1 MSTVMLDD
9 KNTMDDI
16 NPFLDFMP
24 GSSRQPHAFGEYT
37 QLVEEPEEKPYK
49 SPSCDVVSKNV
60 GRPGYRKE
68 RCDLSRP
75 LLPGRNID
83 KGFTNPGYHLFGV
96 EKAIESG
103 RNIDKGFTNP
113 GYHIFGVEKAIESGK
128 NSNFIMNM
136 ISLMCL
142 ILLIVMF

>member
-9 KNTMDDI
+9 KNTMDDM

-37 QLVEEPEEKPYK
+37 QPMDEPEEEPYK
-49 SPSCDVVSKNV
+49 SPACDVVSKNV

-83 KGFTNPGYHLFGV
+83 KGFTNFENHINM
-96 EKAIESG
+96 EKV
-103 RNIDKGFTNP
+103 K
-113 GYHIFGVEKAIESGK
+113 KAVKAGTS
-128 NSNFIMNM
+128 NNFIMNL
-136 ISLMCL
+136 ISLLCL
-142 ILLIVMF
+142 ILLIVTF

>member
-9 KNTMDDI
+9 KNTMDDM

-37 QLVEEPEEKPYK
+37 QPMDEPEEEPYK
-49 SPSCDVVSKNV
+49 SPACDVVSKNV

-83 KGFTNPGYHLFGV
+83 KGFTNFESRFDI
-96 EKAIESG
+96 EKVKKAVKAG
-103 RNIDKGFTNP
+103 TN
-113 GYHIFGVEKAIESGK
+113 
-128 NSNFIMNM
+128 NNFIMNL
-136 ISLMCL
+136 ISLLCL
-142 ILLIVMF
+142 ILLIVKF